1 MVHSQLVPTDIR
13 FGRLLLTGAAGALG
27 KELRGRLASYCDT
40 LRLSDIAD
48 MGSHAPH
55 EELRPARLEN
65 AMEVDQIMDG
75 VDAVVHLGGVP
86 TEREWEPILQSNIVG
101 AYNLYEAAR
110 KHGVR
115 RVVFASTS
123 HVTGFYRQDEQI
135 DAAMP
140 VRPDGLYGLSK
151 AFGEDLARLYFDRYG
166 IESVCIRIGAPSER
180 PVTRRHL
187 AMWLSHDDLERLVV
201 CALTAPSVG
210 HTVIYGVSDNLATWW
225 NNQAA
230 SLLGYKPQ
238 DNSESFR
245 LGVEQAQAHLDPND
259 PEARYQ
265 GGFVLTQGIV

>member
-1 MVHSQLVPTDIR
+1 MVHPQLVSTGVR
-13 FGRLLLTGAAGALG
+13 FGRILLTGAAGSLG
-27 KELRGRLASYCDT
+27 KVLRGRLSNYCET

-65 AMEVDQIMDG
+65 AVDVDQIMEG

-86 TEREWEPILQSNIVG
+86 TEREWDPILQSNIVG
-101 AYNLYEAAR
+101 AYNLYEAVR

-123 HVTGFYRQDEQI
+123 HVTGFYRQDEHI
-135 DAAMP
+135 DPAMP

-166 IESVCIRIGAPSER
+166 IETVCIRIGAPSHS
-180 PVTRRHL
+180 PSTRRHL

-201 CALTAPSVG
+201 CALTAPGVG
-210 HTVIYGVSDNLATWW
+210 HTVIYGVSDNLASWW
-225 NNQAA
+225 NNQTAA
-230 SLLGYKPQ
+230 LLGYSPQ

-245 LGVEQAQAHLDPND
+245 QEVERSQPALDPKD

-265 GGFVLTQGIV
+265 GGFMLTQGIV